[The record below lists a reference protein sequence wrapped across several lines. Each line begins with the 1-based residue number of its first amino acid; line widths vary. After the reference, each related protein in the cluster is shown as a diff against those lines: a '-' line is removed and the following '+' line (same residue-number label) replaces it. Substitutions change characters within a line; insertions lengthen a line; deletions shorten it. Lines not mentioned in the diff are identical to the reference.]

1 MEKAYLTMK
10 NSGASSITLGIIVL
24 VVGVA
29 TGILAI
35 VNGAKL
41 LKHKK
46 PEYRQSLFATAAER
60 SLGLPETLRPCIVPE
75 RAFLALPV
83 I

>member
-1 MEKAYLTMK
+1 MEKANQTMK
-10 NSGASSITLGIIVL
+10 NRGARSIKLGIIVL

-46 PEYRQSLFATAAER
+46 EITF
-60 SLGLPETLRPCIVPE
+60 
-75 RAFLALPV
+75 
-83 I
+83 

>member
-35 VNGAKL
+35 VNGAKIT
-41 LKHKK
+41 
-46 PEYRQSLFATAAER
+46 QT
-60 SLGLPETLRPCIVPE
+60 
-75 RAFLALPV
+75 
-83 I
+83 

>member
-10 NSGASSITLGIIVL
+10 NSGASSITLGVL

-46 PEYRQSLFATAAER
+46 EITF
-60 SLGLPETLRPCIVPE
+60 
-75 RAFLALPV
+75 
-83 I
+83 

>member
-1 MEKAYLTMK
+1 METAYLTMK

-46 PEYRQSLFATAAER
+46 EITF
-60 SLGLPETLRPCIVPE
+60 
-75 RAFLALPV
+75 
-83 I
+83 

>member
-10 NSGASSITLGIIVL
+10 NSGASSITLGII
-24 VVGVA
+24 GVA

-46 PEYRQSLFATAAER
+46 EITF
-60 SLGLPETLRPCIVPE
+60 
-75 RAFLALPV
+75 
-83 I
+83 

>member
-35 VNGAKL
+35 VNEQNYSNI
-41 LKHKK
+41 KK
-46 PEYRQSLFATAAER
+46 RLHFKQLDSFQGNCER
-60 SLGLPETLRPCIVPE
+60 TRMKE
-75 RAFLALPV
+75 R
-83 I
+83 

>member
-41 LKHKK
+41 LRLHFK
-46 PEYRQSLFATAAER
+46 QLDSFQGNCER
-60 SLGLPETLRPCIVPE
+60 TRMKE
-75 RAFLALPV
+75 R
-83 I
+83 

>member
-46 PEYRQSLFATAAER
+46 EITFFFLFIYLSFIR
-60 SLGLPETLRPCIVPE
+60 VLSQFP
-75 RAFLALPV
+75 
-83 I
+83 

>member
-1 MEKAYLTMK
+1 MLKVVVLV
-10 NSGASSITLGIIVL
+10 SGGGTNLQAIIDGEMCIRDSGIIVL

-46 PEYRQSLFATAAER
+46 EIT
-60 SLGLPETLRPCIVPE
+60 C
-75 RAFLALPV
+75 
-83 I
+83 

>member
-46 PEYRQSLFATAAER
+46 RLHFEQLDSFQGNCER
-60 SLGLPETLRPCIVPE
+60 TRMKE
-75 RAFLALPV
+75 R
-83 I
+83 

>member
-35 VNGAKL
+35 VNGQNYSNI
-41 LKHKK
+41 KK
-46 PEYRQSLFATAAER
+46 RLHFKQLDSFQGNCER
-60 SLGLPETLRPCIVPE
+60 TRMKE
-75 RAFLALPV
+75 R
-83 I
+83 

>member
-10 NSGASSITLGIIVL
+10 NSGASSISLGIIVL

-46 PEYRQSLFATAAER
+46 ENTF
-60 SLGLPETLRPCIVPE
+60 
-75 RAFLALPV
+75 
-83 I
+83 

>member
-29 TGILAI
+29 TGI
-35 VNGAKL
+35 
-41 LKHKK
+41 KK
-46 PEYRQSLFATAAER
+46 RLHFKQLDSFQGNCER
-60 SLGLPETLRPCIVPE
+60 TRMKE
-75 RAFLALPV
+75 R
-83 I
+83 